1 MSPGRRF
8 SRRPVGHILAATPG
22 RAGGAAAPYNRPM
35 PRRLVL
41 ALLSTLLLPLAAL
54 PAAAG
59 TGAAELQL
67 DRGAVGAL
75 LQAHLPARAAVA
87 LPPLGRITLAV
98 TAPDPVNFVDGALE
112 TSLRVEI
119 VEARMTGRV
128 AVRMVPEVD
137 KDGGTLVFR
146 TMRAQPTGE
155 LAGLPDLAPLLP
167 PIELPRVFD
176 WLAAPESGSAGTRF
190 TVAVQGVTVGAERM
204 TVKMGLATRPAAPPS
219 RPPAAPARP
228 AAPPARPPAAK

>member
-1 MSPGRRF
+1 
-8 SRRPVGHILAATPG
+8 
-22 RAGGAAAPYNRPM
+22 M
-35 PRRLVL
+35 PLRLVL
-41 ALLSTLLLPLAAL
+41 ALTLLPALLLSLATL

-75 LQAHLPARAAVA
+75 LQAHLPARTAVA

-98 TAPDPVNFVDGALE
+98 TAPDPVSFVDGALE

-119 VEARMTGRV
+119 IEARMGGRV
-128 AVRMVPEVD
+128 TVRMVPEVD

-146 TMRAQPTGE
+146 TTRAQPTGE

-176 WLAAPESGSAGTRF
+176 WLAGPDSGSAGTRF

-204 TVKMGLATRPAAPPS
+204 TVKMGLATRPAAS
-219 RPPAAPARP
+219 AARPPAAPSRP
-228 AAPPARPPAAK
+228 AAPPARPPTSK